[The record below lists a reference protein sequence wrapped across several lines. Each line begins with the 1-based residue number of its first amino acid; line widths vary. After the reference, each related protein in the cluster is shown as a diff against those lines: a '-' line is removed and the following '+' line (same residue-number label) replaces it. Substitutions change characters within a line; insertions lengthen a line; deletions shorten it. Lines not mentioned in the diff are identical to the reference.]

1 VSAGAAWHDIG
12 KCRMAVNGFYEP
24 IVPDDARRMH
34 DRKQC
39 KSAAQEVWERVVI
52 AGNNITQISKDL

>member
-1 VSAGAAWHDIG
+1 MQMYHAACASGRFD
-12 KCRMAVNGFYEP
+12 P
-24 IVPDDARRMH
+24 IVPDAARRMH

-39 KSAAQEVWERVVI
+39 KPAAQEVWERVVI